1 MRISMVAI
9 GSMGDVR
16 PYILLG
22 RELQRRGHQ
31 IRLLAFAPFEEK
43 ARKAGLDF
51 LPLPGSLQRY
61 MQNLMRPG
69 GNALTFLPELEKA
82 LSGCKDALMDTILTG
97 SRDAAAILTTF
108 SMSAVYSVAEKLHIP
123 CVQTYYFPLDPN
135 EEYPLPIFPQLRLGR
150 RYASASYKISY
161 LVINA
166 FERRLL
172 TSWREKEGVEPP
184 PLKPAPVMYIGT
196 HRIPVLYAVSPH
208 LLPRPAD
215 WDEHIY
221 MTGFWQD
228 VEAESYQPEEAL
240 AQFLASGDTPVDIGF
255 GSMISGDMQ
264 RFFDKVAAAVEQT
277 GLRVILDG
285 GWSAD
290 ELPAVDSPYIYL
302 NRSYINHDWLFP
314 RVRAVV
320 HHGGAGT
327 TASGLRAGK
336 PTLIIPFGGDQPF
349 WGDQV
354 YRQGLGP
361 KPIGRSLLTAG
372 RLADA
377 LRDLCCNAR
386 YAENAA
392 RMGEL
397 IRAENG
403 VAAAADIAEREI
415 AAWNDEIK

>member
-22 RELQRRGHQ
+22 RELSRRGHQ
-31 IRLLAFAPFEEK
+31 IRLLAFAPFEEA
-43 ARKAGLDF
+43 ARQAGLDF
-51 LPLPGSLQRY
+51 LPLPGSLQHY

-82 LSGCKDALMDTILTG
+82 ISGCKDALMDTILTG
-97 SRDAAAILTTF
+97 SRDAQAILTTF
-108 SMSAVYSVAEKLHIP
+108 SMSAVYSVAEKLSIP
-123 CVQTYYFPLDPN
+123 CIQTYYFPLDPN
-135 EEYPLPIFPQLRLGR
+135 EEYPLPVFPQLHLGR
-150 RYASASYKISY
+150 RYAAASYKVSY

-184 PLKPAPVMYIGT
+184 PLKPAPVMYIGA

-208 LLPRPAD
+208 LLARPAD

-228 VEAESYQPEEAL
+228 TEAEGFQPREEL
-240 AQFLASGDTPVDIGF
+240 TQFLKNGDAPVYIGF

-264 RFFDKVAAAVEQT
+264 RFFDKVAAAAKET

-290 ELPAVDSPYIYL
+290 ELPAMDSPYIYL
-302 NRSYINHDWLFP
+302 NRGYINHDWLFP

-361 KPIGRSLLTAG
+361 KPISRTLLTAG
-372 RLADA
+372 RLAEA

-397 IRAENG
+397 IRTENG
-403 VAAAADIAEREI
+403 VQAAADIAEREI
-415 AAWNDEIK
+415 AEWNKAE